1 MNSNKSYDDVICT
14 LNTKVWFQ
22 SSLNHHHDVLRY
34 VKIKT
39 GIITTIYSH
48 MNHSYDAK
56 WRVKVMSEIKTMI
69 DSHMNH
75 SLLPTDV

>member
-1 MNSNKSYDDVICT
+1 M
-14 LNTKVWFQ
+14 
-22 SSLNHHHDVLRY
+22 
-34 VKIKT
+34 T

-56 WRVKVMSEIKTMI
+56 WCVKIMSEIKTMI

-75 SLLPTDV
+75 SLLPIDVLNHVGNHNND